1 MRRESLTFAVLNETD
16 FYVVN
21 GDKIAKFQC
30 NVSPSIDL
38 KRIYLDKIYVKRR
51 IIFNGIYF
59 FKELSISFL
68 FI

>member
-1 MRRESLTFAVLNETD
+1 MR
-16 FYVVN
+16 
-21 GDKIAKFQC
+21 
-30 NVSPSIDL
+30 NVSLSIDL
-38 KRIYLDKIYVKRR
+38 KRIYLDKVYVKRR